1 MIKINV
7 QIDTKLLRR
16 AVAGKLDIEESK
28 LFVRWLTDKKEN
40 QDFFEK
46 AKMHY
51 SKTDVDISDFEPAY
65 QDFLH
70 HIIKKQKQTYYTR
83 LKVVA
88 SLAILILSGYF
99 LYNTLY
105 STSPEIN
112 ELKEFSSIQP
122 VKGNIELM
130 LSDGRQLLL
139 DDKKSTLIPEL
150 SGQIKKEENTL
161 DYTSFET
168 SEIEESKPNSI
179 RTPKGKS
186 LKIILSDGS
195 IAWLNAESSIS
206 YLVPFEKDER
216 KVIISGQAYFEVTKN
231 AERPFIVETNGVAIQ
246 VLGTKFDV
254 NSYNPNEGV
263 YTTLIE
269 GSVDVTNMETGNNV
283 LLNPNQQAF
292 VSSSNEIEVS
302 EVNVDLVIDWKDG
315 HFRFE
320 KEKLA
325 SIFEDLNRWYDI
337 DFEFENEKIKD
348 WEFSGY
354 LERYQ
359 ELNVLLE
366 LFEDTR
372 ALKFTM
378 KENVLM
384 VGEYKNN

>member
-1 MIKINV
+1 MSKINI
-7 QIDTKLLRR
+7 QIDTKLLRK
-16 AVAGKLDIEESK
+16 AISGKLDIEESK
-28 LFVRWLTDKKEN
+28 LFVRWLTDKKEH

-51 SKTDVDISDFEPAY
+51 SKKDVDIPEFEPAY

-105 STSPEIN
+105 SHSPQIN
-112 ELKEFSSIQP
+112 ELREFSSIQP
-122 VKGNIELM
+122 VKGNIELV
-130 LSDGRQLLL
+130 LSDGRQLVL
-139 DDKKSTLIPEL
+139 DDKENTLIPEL
-150 SGQIKKEENTL
+150 SGEIIKEENTL

-168 SEIEESKPNSI
+168 SIIAESKPNSI

-195 IAWLNAESSIS
+195 IAWLNAQSSIS
-206 YLVPFEKDER
+206 YMVPFKKNER
-216 KVIISGQAYFEVTKN
+216 KVIVSGEAYFEVTKN
-231 AERPFIVETNGVAIQ
+231 AERPFIVETNGVEIQ

-254 NSYNPNEGV
+254 NSYNPTEGV

-269 GSVDVTNMETGNNV
+269 GSVDVTNMETGNKV

-292 VSSSNEIEVS
+292 VSSANEIEVS

-315 HFRFE
+315 HFMFDN
-320 KEKLA
+320 EKLG
-325 SIFEDLNRWYDI
+325 SIFADLNRWYDI
-337 DFEFENEKIKD
+337 DFEFENKEIKD

-354 LERYQ
+354 LDRNQ
-359 ELNVLLE
+359 DLNVLLE